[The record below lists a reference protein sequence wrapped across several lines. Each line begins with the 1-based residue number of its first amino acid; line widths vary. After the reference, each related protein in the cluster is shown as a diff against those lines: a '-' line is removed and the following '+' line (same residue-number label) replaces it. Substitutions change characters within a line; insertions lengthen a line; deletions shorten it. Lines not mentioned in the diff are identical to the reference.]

1 MKFLH
6 IPKKKN
12 IIFFGIALVLSFI
25 LNLIFLLMSNSI
37 VEYNLDILLLAHIF
51 LPVLYGIISCMI
63 FSYFIMTVEKCLQNF
78 KSVLQLKIF
87 TILQVVEIFM
97 GILIILYDVYFTK
110 TIQNVFNKMLIQS
123 FYFKSLV
130 ANEDISNVLLYWIS
144 IQLFIMIA
152 IAAIMFIA
160 AKRQSKIK
168 KQIRENE
175 KERQSTNELT
185 KYLGFIYEESEFY
198 RQIQIPYLSLRQM
211 DGTRGEF
218 EVYHMLRKHDLTNV
232 KYIFN
237 REIPK
242 SDGLNTE
249 LDQIIIHKNG
259 IFVVEN
265 KHYTTRIYGNALD
278 YDLTIIDHSGNKKSI
293 YNPIKQNENHV
304 VALKEFLKLKD
315 LYINDEIT
323 PVYSIVVFTAEGND
337 KTDNI
342 ISGISTVGTE
352 TKVCTSQNVYH
363 IINQI
368 ISSSDSI
375 ADINV
380 SKINEVLLK
389 LPVRKKFS

>member
-12 IIFFGIALVLSFI
+12 IILFCIASVLIFI
-25 LNLIFLLMSNSI
+25 LNLIFPLMTNSI
-37 VEYNLDILLLAHIF
+37 IEYNLDTLLLAHIF
-51 LPVLYGIISCMI
+51 LPVLYGFVLCMM
-63 FSYFIMTVEKCLQNF
+63 FSYFIRTVEKSLQNI
-78 KSVLQLKIF
+78 KSILSLKAF
-87 TILQVVEIFM
+87 TVLQVVEISA
-97 GILIILYDVYFTK
+97 GILIILYDVCFTK
-110 TIQNVFNKMLIQS
+110 TIQNIFGKMLMQS

-130 ANEDISNVLLYWIS
+130 TNEDISSVLLYWIY
-144 IQLFIMIA
+144 IQLFTIISIA
-152 IAAIMFIA
+152 VIMFIA

-175 KERQSTNELT
+175 KERQFINDLT
-185 KYLGFIYEESEFY
+185 QFLGFIYEESDFY
-198 RQIQIPYLSLRQM
+198 KQVQIPYLSLKQM

-218 EVYHMLRKHDLTNV
+218 EVYYMLRKNGFTNA

-249 LDQIIIHKNG
+249 LDLIVIHEKG

-265 KHYTTRIYGNALD
+265 KHYTTRIYGNGLD
-278 YDLTIIDHSGNKKSI
+278 HDLTIIDHGGNKKSI

-304 VALKEFLKLKD
+304 VALKEFLKSKD

-342 ISGISTVGTE
+342 ISGISTIGTE

-363 IINQI
+363 IIKQLV
-368 ISSSDSI
+368 SSSDTI
-375 ADINV
+375 IDINV
-380 SKINEVLLK
+380 SKINEVLLN
-389 LPVRKKFS
+389 LPIRKKYS

>member
-12 IIFFGIALVLSFI
+12 IIFFCIALVLTFI
-25 LNLIFLLMSNSI
+25 LNLIFPLMTNSI
-37 VEYNLDILLLAHIF
+37 VEYNLDILLLVHIF

-63 FSYFIMTVEKCLQNF
+63 FSYFIMAAEKCLQNF
-78 KSVLQLKIF
+78 KSILQLKIF
-87 TILQVVEIFM
+87 TVLQVVEIFV
-97 GILIILYDVYFTK
+97 GVLIILYDAYFTK
-110 TIQNVFNKMLIQS
+110 TIQNVFSKKLLQS
-123 FYFKSLV
+123 LYFKSLV
-130 ANEDISNVLLYWIS
+130 TNEDISDVLLYWIF
-144 IQLFIMIA
+144 IQLFTIIA
-152 IAAIMFIA
+152 IAVIMFIA

-168 KQIRENE
+168 IQIRENE
-175 KERQSTNELT
+175 RERQFTNELT
-185 KYLGFIYEESEFY
+185 QFLGFIYEESEFY
-198 RQIQIPYLSLRQM
+198 KQIQIPYLSLRQM

-218 EVYHMLRKHDLTNV
+218 EVYHMLRKNGFTNA

-249 LDQIIIHKNG
+249 LDLIIIHEKG
-259 IFVVEN
+259 IFVIES

-278 YDLTIIDHSGNKKSI
+278 HDLTIIDHGGNKKSI

-304 VALKEFLKLKD
+304 VALKEFLRLKD
-315 LYINDEIT
+315 LYINDETT

-342 ISGISTVGTE
+342 ISGISTIGTE

-363 IINQI
+363 IIKQLV
-368 ISSSDSI
+368 SSADSI
-375 ADINV
+375 TDINV
-380 SKINEVLLK
+380 SKINEVLLN
-389 LPVRKKFS
+389 LPIRKKYS